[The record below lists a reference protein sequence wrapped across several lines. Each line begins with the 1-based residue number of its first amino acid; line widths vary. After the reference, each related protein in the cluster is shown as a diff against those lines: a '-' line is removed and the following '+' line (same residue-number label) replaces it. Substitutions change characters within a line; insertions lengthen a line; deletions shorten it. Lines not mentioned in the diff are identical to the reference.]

1 MLRWMG
7 DGYIHDIQMSGR
19 GFNINELLKEFN
31 EWMDMMKRLVYKE
44 EYQI

>member
-7 DGYIHDIQMSGR
+7 DGYIHDKQMAGKAID
-19 GFNINELLKEFN
+19 INELLKEFN
-31 EWMDMMKRLVYKE
+31 DWMDMMKKLVYKE